1 MNSQTAPDWL
11 RLVIQFLIQLGPGY
25 CVLLFFTE
33 LAKRKRGEG
42 FTGMFLLALVMASA
56 ELRLGFVLLPGTETV
71 PFLWIFF
78 FSSLLA
84 TGPALLLVSG
94 RMLRFT
100 LERTIPL
107 KRHFFPAYAA
117 ILFELVF
124 FLTPLESKAELIADA
139 FLRRGRS
146 PVSLLIGIGYVHLTF
161 YCIYSVWLFWKSFR
175 EIDIRLSRSASWI
188 LLVTIS
194 SIQLSGIG
202 FYFHLDPLFA
212 FASILMTL
220 GNGLVFVF
228 SARYPNFFVSLKSE
242 IQQKR
247 YEKTQL
253 GGINLDAIRLRLR
266 ELMEEERS
274 YRDEELRMLDLAEKL
289 LITPHQLS
297 RILNESYGKNF
308 NEFVNGYRV
317 EEAKKILLEEPKK
330 TILSIGFEVG
340 FNTKSTFN
348 AQFLKIA
355 GMTPAEWRKK
365 N

>member
-1 MNSQTAPDWL
+1 MSALNPPDLIWL
-11 RLVIQFLIQLGPGY
+11 GLHFIIQLGPAY
-25 CVLLFFTE
+25 CILLFFTE
-33 LAKRKRGEG
+33 LAKHKRGEG
-42 FTGMFLLALVMASA
+42 FSGMFLLALIMASS
-56 ELRLGFVLLPGTETV
+56 ESRIGFVQIPGTASY

-84 TGPALLLVSG
+84 MGPALLLVVG
-94 RMLRFT
+94 RMLRFS
-100 LERTIPL
+100 LENKIPL
-107 KRHFFPAYAA
+107 KRHFIPAYIA
-117 ILFELVF
+117 FFGELIF
-124 FLTPLESKAELIADA
+124 FLFPFEGKSELIADA
-139 FLRRGRS
+139 FVHRGKN
-146 PVSLLIGIGYVHLTF
+146 PVSLLIGIGYLHLTL
-161 YCIYSVWLFWKSFR
+161 YCVYSVYLFWKAFK
-175 EIDIRLSRSASWI
+175 EIDIHLSRLASSM

-202 FYFHLDPLFA
+202 FYLNVPGLFA
-212 FASILMTL
+212 FASVLMTL

-228 SARYPNFFVSLKSE
+228 TARYPNFFETLKSE
-242 IQQKR
+242 LQQKR

-253 GGINLDAIRLRLR
+253 GGINLDAIKQRLN

-274 YRDEELRMLDLAEKL
+274 YRDEEIRMQDLAEKL
-289 LITPHQLS
+289 LITPHQFS

-308 NEFVNGYRV
+308 NEFINGYRV
-317 EEAKKILLEEPKK
+317 TEAKKILLEEPEK

-365 N
+365 S

>member
-1 MNSQTAPDWL
+1 MNLQIAPDWL
-11 RLVIQFLIQLGPGY
+11 RHVIQFLIQLGPGY
-25 CVLLFFTE
+25 CILLFFTE
-33 LAKRKRGEG
+33 LAKRKRGEE
-42 FTGMFLLALVMASA
+42 FTGMFLLSSVMASA
-56 ELRLGFVLLPGTETV
+56 ELRLGFVLIPGTEKI
-71 PFLWIFF
+71 PYLWIFF

-84 TGPALLLVSG
+84 LGPTLLLVSG

-100 LERTIPL
+100 LEKTIPL
-107 KRHFFPAYAA
+107 RRHFFPAYAA
-117 ILFELVF
+117 ILLELFF
-124 FLTPLESKAELIADA
+124 FLAPLESKAELIEDA
-139 FLRRGRS
+139 FLRRSRS
-146 PVSLLIGIGYVHLTF
+146 PVALLIGIGYVHLTF
-161 YCIYSVWLFWKSFR
+161 YCFYSVRLFRKSFR
-175 EIDIRLSRSASWI
+175 EIDVRLSRSTFWI
-188 LLVTIS
+188 LLVTMS

-202 FYFHLDPLFA
+202 FYFHADWLFA
-212 FASILMTL
+212 CASILMTL

-253 GGINLDAIRLRLR
+253 GGINLDAIRFRLK

-274 YRDEELRMLDLAEKL
+274 YRNEDLRMQDLAEKL
-289 LITPHQLS
+289 LITPHQIS

-317 EEAKKILLEEPKK
+317 EEAKKILLEEPTK
-330 TILSIGFEVG
+330 TVLSIGFEVG

-348 AQFLKIA
+348 AQFLKIT

-365 N
+365 I